1 MARGMSNILGKAQ
14 QFQAKMIE
22 VQERLRD
29 ESVEGLSGGGLVKAV
44 MNGRQELTR
53 IELDDEVVD
62 PDDKDLLEDLII
74 AAVSDARNK
83 SEELARERMGQ
94 AAADLGI
101 PAALAQ
107 QMMGGGM

>member
-1 MARGMSNILGKAQ
+1 MARGMGNILGKAQ

-83 SEELARERMGQ
+83 SEELAREKMGQ
-94 AAADLGI
+94 AAEELGI